1 MQQNIRKQSGHAAIL
16 FALFIPILF
25 GVFTLGT
32 DGARAVQDKARLLE
46 AVEVASLAVAG
57 QGSDDVKLAKSYIKY
72 YFPLAKVENK
82 DISIIKLN
90 CEDNPHCRDQDRRFF
105 EYQVT
110 ANITQPTWFPG
121 NEAIIGFGDNYQV
134 SDASITRKY
143 HSETVDVVLVADFS
157 GSMAWPWEGENTPAN
172 SISNPVR
179 YMMMKEIISEIADE
193 LEKFNQFIQGTNK
206 NRLAVTGF
214 DFFTAQHVNNRLEYF
229 SHLVCQ
235 NNSFCEVQCTNGGV
249 RIVPSWNHDENR
261 SANYRVNGWF
271 CSNIPGIRKD
281 RIDATATIAN
291 VFNFS
296 HPAHSKSL
304 RADLNIPQGRTLSNF
319 YDVELSNDFSSLKN
333 QVNQFIISG
342 SAISG
347 TSSYAGIIRAAQI
360 AKSGSNPRRLII
372 LLSDGEDSY
381 RYTTD
386 KLIDAGLCSRVLN
399 NLNSEVT
406 QDGRNVTA
414 RMVAVGFAYD
424 INAFPQMKNC
434 VGQENVFSAQNRD
447 AIKNKILE
455 LITEEIGHLAR

>member
-57 QGSDDVKLAKSYIKY
+57 QGSDDVKLAKSYIEY

-90 CEDNPHCRDQDRRFF
+90 CEDNPYCRDQDRRFF

-157 GSMAWPWEGENTPAN
+157 GSMAWPWEGEDTSAN
-172 SISNPVR
+172 PISNPVR
-179 YMMMKEIISEIADE
+179 YMMMKEIISEITDE
-193 LEKFNQFIQGTNK
+193 LEKFNQFIQGANR

-214 DFFTAQHVNNRLEYF
+214 DFFTSKRHTLSLNKMLHYDHLICNSNRRCNIDCRYDRWGRLKCD
-229 SHLVCQ
+229 SIPG
-235 NNSFCEVQCTNGGV
+235 NNSGNV
-249 RIVPSWNHDENR
+249 
-261 SANYRVNGWF
+261 
-271 CSNIPGIRKD
+271 
-281 RIDATATIAN
+281 DALATIDN
-291 VFNFS
+291 IFNSGHWSHSTPVLETNINSQLSFFLDIDLTNNFS
-296 HPAHSKSL
+296 
-304 RADLNIPQGRTLSNF
+304 G
-319 YDVELSNDFSSLKN
+319 LKN
-333 QVNQFIISG
+333 QVNQFIIRG
-342 SAISG
+342 SQISG

-372 LLSDGEDSY
+372 LLSDGEDTY
-381 RYTTD
+381 RNITD
-386 KLIDAGLCSRVLN
+386 KLIDAGLCSRILN